1 MKTKINIVL
10 GFIGSG
16 KTSFINSMLKTDE
29 LANEKIVILQNEF
42 GETDIN
48 DKLYNSNKLMNIIN
62 LKNDSNEDITDMYIR
77 NILLKYSPDRIF
89 IEENSMKNPNSII
102 NIFNDKSVKK
112 LCKIDDIVAII
123 NAKQFFILL
132 KNLKN
137 IISNQI
143 FNSDSIV
150 LNSINELDKNE
161 FKIIQKEIKK
171 INETASLIEY
181 VPNLNIKEIF
191 QEEFREIR
199 NRSNF
204 SIMKNLFYM
213 GGLVLLFTCLVS
225 LYMSDS
231 ISYNGY
237 LVKFQKLYIVFL
249 SILIQGLPFILV
261 GSFVSAII
269 QIYISKDTFIKI
281 FPKNIFLSCI
291 LAAFAGLLFPICDC
305 GTIPVVKGFM
315 KKKIPIGAGITF
327 MLAAPIVNP
336 IAIISTMYAFQG
348 MKSVVIYRVCSGII
362 IAIVVGLTMQLSIK
376 KGEEILKDNTN
387 LTSCNCGLCDNED
400 NTSENK
406 FEKIRSVFIHAGEEF
421 FNTGKYMII
430 GTVLSTI
437 FQNVISLNNK
447 GYLPNDNRLSLI
459 FMILI
464 SFLLSICSTSDAFV
478 AKGFLTQFSINSVMG
493 FLVVGP
499 MLDIKNAIMLFG
511 NFKNKF
517 VLKLMFF
524 VFLVSYCVLINIG
537 LIYLSY

>member
-1 MKTKINIVL
+1 
-10 GFIGSG
+10 
-16 KTSFINSMLKTDE
+16 
-29 LANEKIVILQNEF
+29 
-42 GETDIN
+42 
-48 DKLYNSNKLMNIIN
+48 MNIIN

-161 FKIIQKEIKK
+161 FKSIQKEIKK

-199 NRSNF
+199 NRSDF

-237 LVKFQKLYIVFL
+237 LVKFQKLYIEFL

-269 QIYISKDTFIKI
+269 QIYISKETFIKI

-362 IAIVVGLTMQLSIK
+362 IAIVVGLIMQLSIK
-376 KGEEILKDNTN
+376 KEEEILKDNTN

-430 GTVLSTI
+430 GTILSTI

-447 GYLPNDNRLSLI
+447 GNLPNDNRLSLI

-464 SFLLSICSTSDAFV
+464 AFLLSICSTSDAFV

>member
-29 LANEKIVILQNEF
+29 LANEKIVIIQNEF

-48 DKLYNSNKLMNIIN
+48 DTIYNSNKLMNIIN

-112 LCKIDDIVAII
+112 LCIIDDIVAII

-161 FKIIQKEIKK
+161 FKSIQKEIKK

-199 NRSNF
+199 NRSDF

-269 QIYISKDTFIKI
+269 QIYISKETFIKI

-291 LAAFAGLLFPICDC
+291 SAAFAGLLFPICDC

-362 IAIVVGLTMQLSIK
+362 IAIVVGLIMQLSIK
-376 KGEEILKDNTN
+376 KEDEILKDNTN

-430 GTVLSTI
+430 GTILSTI

-447 GYLPNDNRLSLI
+447 GNLPNDNRLSLI

-464 SFLLSICSTSDAFV
+464 AFLLSICSTSDAFV